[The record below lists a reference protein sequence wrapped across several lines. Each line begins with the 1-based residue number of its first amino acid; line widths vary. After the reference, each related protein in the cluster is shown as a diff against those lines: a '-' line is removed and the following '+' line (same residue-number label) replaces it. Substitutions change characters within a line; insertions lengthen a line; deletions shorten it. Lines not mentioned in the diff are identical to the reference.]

1 MITTNDWRIR
11 RLDERNLII
20 ERKTITDTSHRLYKG
35 KSEIQWTVYGYYG
48 NLNLL
53 AKDLLHLHVSK
64 IDEMKL
70 IEQVTALQQTVM
82 ECTNQIIQAIKEA
95 DYE

>member
-1 MITTNDWRIR
+1 MITTDDWRIR

-35 KSEIQWTVYGYYG
+35 KSEVQWTVYGYYG

-64 IDEMKL
+64 IDEMEL
-70 IEQVTALQQTVM
+70 IEQVTLLQQTVM
-82 ECTNQIIQAIKEA
+82 ECTNQIIEAIREA